1 MSFVPA
7 LRSNLFLLLIFFM
20 GIWNI
25 FMIVNYQHAK
35 QSIMLCSNVAINK
48 QDQISSNDIHK
59 SHDYL
64 KGLEIEIDETFITFK
79 VKEHIFGKAFLQ
91 AALQGENGKEGG
103 NDSEIK
109 TVLARFLPDCK
120 QAPFLLIL
128 IHSTPANFMEREAIR
143 LSWGRPQNSINMANA
158 GQQLTPR

>member
-1 MSFVPA
+1 
-7 LRSNLFLLLIFFM
+7 M

-25 FMIVNYQHAK
+25 LMIVNYQHAK
-35 QSIMLCSNVAINK
+35 RSIRLCSNVTINE
-48 QDQISSNDIHK
+48 QDTISSNDIHK
-59 SHDYL
+59 SHNYL
-64 KGLEIEIDETFITFK
+64 KELEIEIEETFKKFK
-79 VKEHIFGKAFLQ
+79 VKEHTFGKAFRQ

-109 TVLARFLPDCK
+109 TVLARSLPDCE

-143 LSWGRPQNSINMANA
+143 LSWGRAQNGINMANT